1 MAQQLDEN
9 DLVFF
14 KELLMANS
22 IQIDALAQL
31 LIEEGI
37 IAQEKFFSKLNQ
49 VQAQHQSKGQ

>member
-14 KELLMANS
+14 KGLLMANS

-37 IAQEKFFSKLNQ
+37 VTQENFFPN
-49 VQAQHQSKGQ
+49 